1 MSAARGHSTNPIAV
15 VDLGKTNTK
24 IFVFSSHGDVIAQ
37 YRTEP
42 RWVEID
48 AISVLDDAAS
58 EAWIQQKLAD
68 AVQVHN
74 VDAVMFSGHGCTFAL
89 IRENAL
95 AFPILDYEQAPPDE
109 LTDQIAAQIPHFSE
123 TFSPPLPL
131 GYNFSRHLLWM
142 ELRHPQR
149 FADADTI
156 LTYPQFWAW
165 RLSGNTCSEVSYLG
179 CHSDLWAPLDDDYSS
194 LVISREWRAKM
205 PAMVR
210 AGAVI
215 GHHDVALPDG
225 TTKPIAVHNGVHDS
239 NAALYYYRSI
249 LGHDFTLISTG
260 TWVVIFNP
268 SCPPDALNMHRDMLA
283 NVTVDHDMVATIRF
297 MGGREYEVI
306 ADGYRE
312 TVTPK
317 ILQTVV
323 EKGIF
328 ALPSFAAGGPM
339 QNLPGAL
346 SGPEPDRHE
355 RAGVA
360 ILYVALMCDLS
371 LDLIQSHNPLVIDGG
386 LTKSPVFAGLI
397 GQLRT
402 SQNVSTS
409 PLSEGSAFGAAAL
422 AFEATGCEPFIDQTT
437 LSTALEIRG
446 LQQYRDHW
454 RALIDLAWQTGAYP
468 KASADMSK
476 FAFL

>member
-1 MSAARGHSTNPIAV
+1 MRETGGNSANPIAV

-24 IFVFSSHGDVIAQ
+24 IFIFSNNGDVIAQ
-37 YRTEP
+37 YRTVP
-42 RWVEID
+42 RWVEVD

-58 EAWIQQKLAD
+58 EAWIKQKIAD
-68 AVQVHN
+68 AVQVHGVN
-74 VDAVMFSGHGCTFAL
+74 AVMFSGHGCTFAL
-89 IRENAL
+89 IRDNAL
-95 AFPILDYEQAPPDE
+95 ALPILDYEQAPPDE
-109 LTDQIAAQIPHFSE
+109 LTDQIAAQIPQFSE
-123 TFSPPLPL
+123 TYSPPLPL
-131 GYNFSRHLLWM
+131 GFNFSRHLLWM

-149 FADADTI
+149 FAGADTI

-165 RLSGNTCSEVSYLG
+165 RLSGKTCSEVSYLG
-179 CHSDLWAPLDDDYSS
+179 CHSDLWAPLNDDYSS
-194 LVISREWRAKM
+194 LVSTRNWRAKM

-210 AGAVI
+210 AGTVI

-225 TTKPIAVHNGVHDS
+225 NTKPIAVHNGVHDS

-249 LGHDFTLISTG
+249 LRHDFTLISTG

-268 SCPPDALNMHRDMLA
+268 SCPPEALNMHRDMLA

-297 MGGREYEVI
+297 MGGREYDVI

-312 TVTPK
+312 TVTPAM
-317 ILQTVV
+317 LQAVV

-339 QNLPGAL
+339 QNLSGSL

-355 RAGVA
+355 RAAVA

-386 LTKSPVFAGLI
+386 LTKSQVFAGLI
-397 GQLRT
+397 GQLRPGQ
-402 SQNVSTS
+402 SVSTS
-409 PLSEGSAFGAAAL
+409 PISEGSAFGAAAL
-422 AFEATGCEPFIDQTT
+422 AFEATGGVLFIDQTT
-437 LSTALEIRG
+437 LSKALEIRG
-446 LQQYRDHW
+446 LQDYRDHW
-454 RALIDLAWQTGAYP
+454 RALIDLAWQTGTYP
-468 KASADMSK
+468 KAPVGVSNIAY
-476 FAFL
+476 L